1 MLDWRSART
10 LAVVAGLLGVIA
22 ASAIW
27 TTSAQSR
34 LSLTLDA
41 PDVCEFEL
49 SAIGPED
56 SIAVGSVQVS
66 WSISGGAAPYELV
79 FNGQPLTGA
88 NGHVNVPC
96 GPTAIDVRSNSR
108 TPGIVT
114 LQASVSDAN
123 GDLAVALHDL
133 HIVQV
138 IHERGTFPF
147 GLKGPA
153 TYRVHGHLLTIP
165 DGHGLELGRYISA
178 GCGAPGPDCGDR
190 FELFAPYGKIVLY
203 RWSGGEHSR
212 VLDGSSGRE
221 SVEILADDQNAVIP
235 RRQQWASDSFDEVM
249 SSIGQPPRLRP
260 DVRSGGRAGGGLRL
274 SLTAPAIC
282 EHDPGVAPVRWSVS
296 GGRGPYEVTIGGERY
311 LGRTGEVPILC
322 SALGQSP
329 GHSGIQRIRATV
341 VDARGN
347 AAVASAEQY
356 VIRRLWSWTWTLRA
370 GETYRYGDQLF
381 TVPDEVTLETRL
393 GKEDCYGGFDNQ
405 GRTCER
411 SMVLVLSDGE
421 AEATLEIGEV
431 SGDVLSRSVS
441 ADLPP
446 TLRLKHRALVASLG
460 QAPKLPADFLDRSE
474 ALSLHVFASS
484 PVCSAGWTSLYL
496 NVSGGRWW
504 PLRFTI
510 DGEPQQVYGAGS
522 ASAST
527 RCESS
532 GDGRRLSI
540 EARESG
546 PAPQRVTQELHLSV
560 PPTRNSRNLY
570 VQWTLPDERT
580 CVIGESFELSWSTS
594 VLSSYDEGSP
604 TAVRF
609 NLDDRVF
616 GPGGSAAIRCPSTQG
631 YHRLEMGVSV
641 ESNPDLDESR
651 YATIRA
657 QLARPRR

>member
-1 MLDWRSART
+1 
-10 LAVVAGLLGVIA
+10 V
-22 ASAIW
+22 
-27 TTSAQSR
+27 R
-34 LSLTLDA
+34 LSRTA
-41 PDVCEFEL
+41 R
-49 SAIGPED
+49 AIGE
-56 SIAVGSVQVS
+56 
-66 WSISGGAAPYELV
+66 
-79 FNGQPLTGA
+79 
-88 NGHVNVPC
+88 
-96 GPTAIDVRSNSR
+96 
-108 TPGIVT
+108 
-114 LQASVSDAN
+114 
-123 GDLAVALHDL
+123 
-133 HIVQV
+133 
-138 IHERGTFPF
+138 
-147 GLKGPA
+147 
-153 TYRVHGHLLTIP
+153 HG
-165 DGHGLELGRYISA
+165 
-178 GCGAPGPDCGDR
+178 
-190 FELFAPYGKIVLY
+190 
-203 RWSGGEHSR
+203 
-212 VLDGSSGRE
+212 
-221 SVEILADDQNAVIP
+221 
-235 RRQQWASDSFDEVM
+235 
-249 SSIGQPPRLRP
+249 
-260 DVRSGGRAGGGLRL
+260 
-274 SLTAPAIC
+274 
-282 EHDPGVAPVRWSVS
+282 PGVAPVRGRVS

-527 RCESS
+527 HCESS

-594 VLSSYDEGSP
+594 VLASYDDGSP

-616 GPGGSAAIRCPSTQG
+616 GRAGSAAIRCPSTPG
-631 YHRLEMGVSV
+631 YHLLEMGVSV
-641 ESNPDLDESR
+641 ESNPDLDEYR
-651 YATIRA
+651 YAAIRA

>member
-1 MLDWRSART
+1 MLDWRSAR
-10 LAVVAGLLGVIA
+10 VVAALVGMLGVIA
-22 ASAIW
+22 ALGAW

-41 PDVCEFEL
+41 ADVCEFEL
-49 SAIGPED
+49 PAIE
-56 SIAVGSVQVS
+56 SEEQSLVGSVEVR
-66 WSISGGAAPYELV
+66 WSVSGGAAPYEVTLGGQRLTGT
-79 FNGQPLTGA
+79 NGQLSL
-88 NGHVNVPC
+88 PC
-96 GPTAIDVRSNSR
+96 SPTASEVRSSSNTS
-108 TPGIVT
+108 GIVT
-114 LQASVSDAN
+114 LQAMVSDAD

-138 IHERGTFPF
+138 IRERGTFPF
-147 GLKGPA
+147 DLKGPA
-153 TYRVHGHLLTIP
+153 TYRLHGHLLTIP
-165 DGHGLELGRYISA
+165 AGHGLELGRYISA
-178 GCGAPGPDCGDR
+178 DCEAQGPDCGDR

-203 RWSGGEHSR
+203 RWSGAEHSR

-249 SSIGQPPRLRP
+249 ASIGQPPRLRP

-274 SLTAPAIC
+274 SLAAPAIC
-282 EHDPGVAPVRWSVS
+282 EDDPGVAPVRWSVS

-322 SALGQSP
+322 SALGQPP
-329 GHSGIQRIRATV
+329 GHSGIQRIQATV

-347 AAVASAEQY
+347 VAVASADQY
-356 VIRRLWSWTWTLRA
+356 VIDRLWSWTWTLSA
-370 GETYRYGDQLF
+370 SETYRYGKQLF
-381 TVPDEVTLETRL
+381 TAPDDIALETRL

-441 ADLPP
+441 ADAPP

-474 ALSLHVFASS
+474 PLSLRVFASS
-484 PVCSAGWTSLYL
+484 PVCTAGWTDLYL

-510 DGEPQQVYGAGS
+510 DGEPLQVIGAGS
-522 ASAST
+522 TSAFT
-527 RCESS
+527 DCESS
-532 GDGRRLSI
+532 SDGRRLSL

-546 PAPQRVTQELHLSV
+546 PAPQRVTQELHLSA
-560 PPTRNSRNLY
+560 PPARSSRNLY

-580 CVIGESFELSWSTS
+580 CVSGEQFELSWITS
-594 VLSSYDEGSP
+594 VFDSSDAGGT

-616 GPGGSAAIRCPSTQG
+616 GSSGSASIGCPSTPG
-631 YHRLEMGVSV
+631 YHLLEMGVSV